1 MQSFEREVC
10 QRLPLADSVFR
21 LLDFCTEDGFLD
33 DVFRRHRGR
42 SYQDILTFPQFVRV
56 ISDTLLGRQRSAQQH
71 FQDARDEGTLPT
83 CVEALYGKLRRVPLT
98 LSQGLL
104 GEATCRLRQV
114 FPAATDPLPKS
125 LGGLEVV
132 AFDGKKIKF
141 VAKRLKALRGIRG
154 QVLGGKLLVAQHV
167 TTGLAV
173 ALQADPDGEAS
184 DNSLVAGAVAQVRQY
199 APDKAHLWVGDRA
212 FCDLQQ
218 IPVLKARGDHFLL
231 RYHPKT
237 HFHRDEGRASQ
248 TGVDSRG
255 VPYTEDWGWL
265 GAADNPN
272 RQYVRR
278 ITLHRPG
285 AEAIIVVTD
294 LLDAATYPA
303 ADLLEAYRRRWG
315 MEKMFQRVTE
325 VFDLRHL
332 IGSTPQATVFQ
343 AAYCFLLSNV
353 IQAIRNYVAESQ
365 GCEPEE
371 VSTQLLF
378 EGVVEELTAWCKF
391 LSVAQT
397 MEWLRDGVK
406 TAEQVLAYLRKRLA
420 PTWNARWR
428 KAKTKKSPKEKPP
441 TRYLKGGHSSVY
453 RIQRNLHELSPDP
466 GQTNP

>member
-33 DVFRRHRGR
+33 EVFDRHRGR

-71 FQDARDEGTLPT
+71 FQEARDEGTLPT

-104 GEATCRLRQV
+104 GEATRRLGQV
-114 FPAATDPLPKS
+114 FPAATDPLPAS

-141 VAKRLKALRGIRG
+141 VAKRLKVLRVVRG
-154 QVLGGKLLVAQHV
+154 QILGGKLLVAQHV
-167 TTGLAV
+167 ATGLAV
-173 ALQADPDGEAS
+173 AIQADADGEAS

-199 APDKAHLWVGDRA
+199 TPDKTHLWVGDRA

-218 IPVLKARGDHFLL
+218 IPVLKAEGDHFLL

-237 HFHRDEGRASQ
+237 HFHRDEGRAVQ
-248 TGVDSRG
+248 TGIDSRG
-255 VPYTEDWGWL
+255 VPYTEEWGWL

-278 ITLHRPG
+278 VALHRPG
-285 AEAIIVVTD
+285 QEAIIVVTD
-294 LLDAATYPA
+294 VLDEVAYPA
-303 ADLLEAYRRRWG
+303 ADLLETYRRRWG
-315 MEKMFQRVTE
+315 IEKMFQRVTE

-332 IGSTPQATVFQ
+332 IGGTPQATVFQ
-343 AAYCFLLSNV
+343 AAFCFLLSNV
-353 IQAIRNYVAESQ
+353 TQTIRSYVAQTQECQ
-365 GCEPEE
+365 PEE
-371 VSTQLLF
+371 ISTQLLF
-378 EGVVEELTAWCKF
+378 EDVVEELTAWHKF

-397 MEWLRDGVK
+397 VEWLGDGLQ
-406 TAEQVLAYLRKRLA
+406 TAEQVMAYLRGRLA
-420 PTWNARWR
+420 PTWKARWR
-428 KAKTKKSPKEKPP
+428 KARTKKSPKEKPP
-441 TRYLKGGHSSVY
+441 TRYLHGGHSSVY
-453 RIQRNLHELSPDP
+453 RIQRNLHELSSDPD
-466 GQTNP
+466 QTNP